1 VGACEVVGLAVL
13 SHRGLRVRFRCVA
26 EQSRPIAKEP
36 QGRPL
41 RSSDMAFGKNCRIL
55 ARRQRQ
61 WDLPAFG
68 MAS

>member
-1 VGACEVVGLAVL
+1 
-13 SHRGLRVRFRCVA
+13 
-26 EQSRPIAKEP
+26 
-36 QGRPL
+36 
-41 RSSDMAFGKNCRIL
+41 MAFGKNCRIL